1 MHFNWD
7 NGFSSNNGSFC
18 IIISQKNSEGTFIV
32 EKQQV
37 KASLFDKLP
46 LLDKNRAA
54 KFIIYGLIIAVL
66 FGLMM
71 MISRSIASN
80 SGQWQDLAD
89 QENEFNYWY
98 GLYGYNDYIE
108 RQQEIDRIGFW
119 MSYQDVV
126 FMNIARVGINI
137 GLVFVLIGFLSFAVN
152 DKIDENTR
160 KISLIIAGL
169 ILFMMMFTT
178 LFSSISVDIT

>member
-1 MHFNWD
+1 M
-7 NGFSSNNGSFC
+7 
-18 IIISQKNSEGTFIV
+18 
-32 EKQQV
+32 EKKQV

-54 KFIIYGLIIAVL
+54 KFVIYGIIIAIL

-71 MISRSIASN
+71 MISRSIADN
-80 SGQWQDLAD
+80 ATQWATLLN
-89 QENEFNYWY
+89 QENLISYWN
-98 GLYGYNDYIE
+98 GAYGYNDFVE
-108 RQQEIDRIGFW
+108 KQQEIIRIQYW
-119 MSYQDVV
+119 MSYQDVI

-137 GLVFVLIGFLSFAVN
+137 GLVFVLIGFLSFGIN

-169 ILFMMMFTT
+169 VLFIMMFTT
-178 LFSSISVDIT
+178 LFSSISVSIG